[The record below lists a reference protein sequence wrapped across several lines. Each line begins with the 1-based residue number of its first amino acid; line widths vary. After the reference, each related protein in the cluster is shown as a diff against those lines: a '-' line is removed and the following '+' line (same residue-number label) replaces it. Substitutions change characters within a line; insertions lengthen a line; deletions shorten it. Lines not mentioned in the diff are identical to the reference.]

1 MKILAI
7 EKELMPV
14 DWKNE
19 SQTLIEEAKSAYKL
33 MLSGNLREI
42 YFSENKNAVLILECE
57 DKIVAKQLLDK
68 LPLVKKGIIDFEI
81 MELQPYTGFTRLMDL
96 D

>member
-7 EKELMPV
+7 EKEIKSV

-19 SQTLIEEAKSAYKL
+19 NLTLIEEAKSVYKL
-33 MLSGNLREI
+33 MLAGNLREI
-42 YFSENKNAVLILECE
+42 YFTAQMNAVLILECE
-57 DKIVAKQLLDK
+57 DKISTKQLLDN

-81 MELQPYTGFTRLMDL
+81 MELLPYTGFTRLMKL
-96 D
+96 